1 MQWIHP
7 RRLGRYH
14 ATAAAARR
22 SRAIIFT
29 LVAWPLVVIRI
40 YAATRTLLEAGSQ
53 LHSKTWSDLWN
64 LKTQEATEEGLGDL
78 GYAARSTFGMLA
90 DTGRA
95 NAMAWDVVLSA
106 VVIALWA
113 ALAEASPRTMFR
125 CTLLPWLR
133 DESEVAFEKLDRTI
147 KLDPNKKGFIAAV
160 KQLASVTNLTRF
172 ARPNEAPTTA
182 TAEAYVR
189 KRGRPPKHRKSE
201 SSNENGYSIARAQ
214 SKSRGPGRPRYGA
227 SPGRPLPSR
236 ARSQSRATSQ
246 VRSAQPGGKQ
256 VGYLGLAVA
265 EWKAAVVIWC
275 LAALGG
281 LGIAVIGA
289 FGAEVTESM

>member
-22 SRAIIFT
+22 SRAIVFT
-29 LVAWPLVVIRI
+29 LMALPLVVIRI
-40 YAATRTLLEAGSQ
+40 YATTRTLLEAGSE
-53 LHSKTWSDLWN
+53 LHSKTWSDLWQS
-64 LKTQEATEEGLGDL
+64 KTQEATEEGLGDL
-78 GYAARSTFGMLA
+78 KYAARSTFGMLA

-95 NAMAWDVVLSA
+95 NAMAWDVILSA
-106 VVIALWA
+106 VVIALWS
-113 ALAEASPRTMFR
+113 ALAEANPRTMFR

-133 DESEVAFEKLDRTI
+133 DESEVAFERLDRTI
-147 KLDPNKKGFIAAV
+147 KLHPDKKGFIAAV

-201 SSNENGYSIARAQ
+201 SVNENGYAIARAQ
-214 SKSRGPGRPRYGA
+214 SKSRSPGRPRYGT
-227 SPGRPLPSR
+227 SPGRPMPSR
-236 ARSQSRATSQ
+236 APSQSRPRSQ
-246 VRSAQPGGKQ
+246 VRYGQLGEKRD
-256 VGYLGLAVA
+256 GYLGLAVA
-265 EWKAAVVIWC
+265 EWKAAGVTWC

-281 LGIAVIGA
+281 LGVAVIGA
-289 FGAEVTESM
+289 FGAEVTEFV